1 MDNNSKKISVLRED
15 TNCRELL
22 LSKYRDHDGADG
34 VLFIAWHE
42 GEDGP
47 LIQADFVEMD
57 LDIADSFIKDYS
69 ERSAEKYVKRFN
81 P

>member
-1 MDNNSKKISVLRED
+1 MNNNSKKISVLRED

-22 LSKYRDHDGADG
+22 LSKYRDDEGVDG

-42 GEDGP
+42 VDDMP
-47 LIQADFVEMD
+47 SIQADFVEMD
-57 LDIADSFIKDYS
+57 LDIADSFIRDYS
-69 ERSAEKYVKRFN
+69 ERSAEKYVKRFI